1 MAVVKLDDVVKS
13 RLDKLKG
20 KSTYNDYIEKMVVYF
35 EITRIAPESS
45 FIPPSEEVKKQA
57 SRIIEVVRGIEKK
70 QSVQLEAIRN
80 SLQGIGSLPM
90 TENDYISVEEAQELV
105 NRYKSLEEEN
115 HKLKDENK
123 RLQMTNGKA
132 IVQVNNDPI
141 SSAPLIF
148 RIIDDLE
155 TKFEADRFD
164 PQYQRIDK
172 SVLEQALKRIKDLL

>member
-1 MAVVKLDDVVKS
+1 MAVVKLDDVVKA
-13 RLDKLKG
+13 RVDKLKG

-35 EITRIAPESS
+35 ETTRIAPESS

-90 TENDYISVEEAQELV
+90 TGDYISLEEAQELV
-105 NRYKSLEEEN
+105 ARYKSLEEEN

-123 RLQMTNGKA
+123 RLQITQRVNDDA
-132 IVQVNNDPI
+132 ISYDPFI
-141 SSAPLIF
+141 LK
-148 RIIDDLE
+148 IIDDLE
-155 TKFEADRFD
+155 TKFEVDRFD
-164 PQYQRIDK
+164 TQYQRIDR
-172 SVLEQALKRIKDLL
+172 SVLEQALLRIKELL